1 MDSSSTS
8 IPIAI
13 KYGNKTYHLSLDN
26 QSNLSK
32 NEQFNLIAIH
42 IPSDR
47 LKLIYKGKRYTL
59 ENWHDL
65 ILIPNMTFLSI
76 GEQNEDETDI
86 NIKDIDCLVHQLN
99 VD

>member
-32 NEQFNLIAIH
+32 NEQFNLSCEHQTEQILF
-42 IPSDR
+42 
-47 LKLIYKGKRYTL
+47 LKKMIINFKHADNIIKNLIMIYLNIFSLIIL
-59 ENWHDL
+59 ERMFYGSLPH
-65 ILIPNMTFLSI
+65 TSI
-76 GEQNEDETDI
+76 
-86 NIKDIDCLVHQLN
+86 
-99 VD
+99 